1 MQNKEFEEI
10 VDSVINN
17 IKNVLKQKAKEYAHG
32 DRLYNFKT
40 AARIDGSTPIESA
53 KGMWK
58 KHLVSVL
65 DIISGKLAN
74 TEEMVNEK
82 FGDSINYHILMMAIL
97 QEERNK
103 NIFNASLNKFED
115 YASCWGGGM

>member
-82 FGDSINYHILMMAIL
+82 FGDSRIHRVHWAKHPECGGAIP
-97 QEERNK
+97 
-103 NIFNASLNKFED
+103 
-115 YASCWGGGM
+115 